1 MDRFKRWLE
10 SAQALTLSIRGV
22 ETVKRPYRHFVVF
35 GSLLETLADCE
46 RIVLMIGAID
56 DE

>member
-1 MDRFKRWLE
+1 MNRFKRWLE
-10 SAQALTLSIRGV
+10 SEQALTLSIRGV